1 MVRTGTLAVAGAV
14 IAVSTDALPANETS
28 EQQPEKK
35 TRMKLGLI
43 TYNVAKDWDLPT
55 ILDHI
60 KKAGW
65 DGVELR
71 TQHAHGVE
79 LSLDAAQRKDVR
91 QRFADAGVTLWGLGT
106 TCEYEA
112 ADAETVRKNIEET
125 KRWCQLAGDVG
136 AHGVKVRP
144 NGLPKDADLAKT
156 LEQIG
161 TALKE
166 CGKSADAHGV
176 EIFLEVHGGITQNP
190 PNIRTILDHCKHP
203 KVGACWNSNPTDLLD
218 GSVKANFELLAPDI
232 KSCHIN
238 DLWNE
243 AYPYRE
249 LFALFHKIGYERFTL
264 CEVGAPIPAE
274 AGIPFLRCYK
284 GLWQELQR

>member
-1 MVRTGTLAVAGAV
+1 
-14 IAVSTDALPANETS
+14 
-28 EQQPEKK
+28 
-35 TRMKLGLI
+35 MKLGLI

-55 ILDHI
+55 IVDHV
-60 KKAGW
+60 KSAGW

-79 LSLDAAQRKDVR
+79 LTLDPAARREVR
-91 QRFADAGVTLWGLGT
+91 RRFADAGLTLWGLGT

-112 ADAETVRKNIEET
+112 ADPATVRANIEET
-125 KRWCQLAGDVG
+125 KRWCQLAEDVG

-144 NGLPKDADLAKT
+144 NGLPKDADLQKT
-156 LEQIG
+156 LAQIG

-166 CGKSADAHGV
+166 CGSAAEAHGV
-176 EIFLEVHGGITQNP
+176 EIFLEVHGGTTQNP
-190 PNIRTILDHCKHP
+190 PNIRTILDHCRHP
-203 KVGACWNSNPTDLLD
+203 KVGACWNSNPTDLRD
-218 GSVKANFELLAPDI
+218 GSIKANFDLLAPDI

-249 LFALFHKIGYERFTL
+249 LFSLFHKTGYDRFTL
-264 CEVGAPIPAE
+264 CEVGTPISA
-274 AGIPFLRCYK
+274 AGGLPFLRCYR
-284 GLWQELQR
+284 GLWNALQEPPARVQK